1 MAYETHGFIVIT
13 AKRVPS
19 NLRSKFPNTA
29 RVPDLARNVQCN
41 NSPRHL
47 RVFLADRRASFLA
60 DCARHPGSFH
70 EMDRR
75 LISGAVQTA
84 ILRQKFY
91 TLWCKTLASKHHI
104 HSRSTGK
111 PQFSEVAER
120 RPAGLLATCPKIFT
134 GLGVCTAIND
144 FVNSSYRSAGA

>member
-1 MAYETHGFIVIT
+1 MAYETHGVIVIT

-91 TLWCKTLASKHHI
+91 TLWCKRLASKHHI
-104 HSRSTGK
+104 HSR
-111 PQFSEVAER
+111 
-120 RPAGLLATCPKIFT
+120 FT
-134 GLGVCTAIND
+134 GNL
-144 FVNSSYRSAGA
+144 SSRRSRSADRPDYWRLVPKSSQDSGSVLQ